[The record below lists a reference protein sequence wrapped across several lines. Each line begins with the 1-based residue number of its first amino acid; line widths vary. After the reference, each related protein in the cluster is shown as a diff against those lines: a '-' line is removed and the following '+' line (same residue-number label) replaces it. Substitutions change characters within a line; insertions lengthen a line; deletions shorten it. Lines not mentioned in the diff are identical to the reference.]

1 MTVIIDGTTGIVGA
15 TWTTANRPSSPVVGQ
30 RGFNTTLNGA
40 EIYNGEQWN
49 PMSNGFSA
57 TGGTITRLGGYT
69 IHTFLSSGTFTP
81 DFAGEVEYLV
91 VGGGGGG
98 GLDAYGSGRGA
109 GGGGAGGFKTS
120 TNFAVA
126 ATGLTVTI
134 GAGGAGTN
142 NASAVVGL
150 TGANSVFSS
159 ITASGGGGGGGHTA
173 SGQVKSGDGASSGG
187 GSNGLDL
194 SAGVGSAIAGQGY
207 QGGLGKPS
215 GSPYQGGGGG
225 GASAVGADASGTVGG
240 AGGAGTY
247 SNFSGSITPYAGGGG
262 GGGGSASVGGVGGVG
277 GGGAGGIT
285 SATAGTANTGG
296 GGGGCR
302 SSSFGGGSGIVI
314 IRYPTAGQLSIITS
328 ATAGKVQQIV
338 NVQTGAVATG
348 TGRIPQDDTIPQIT
362 EGDEYMTLAIT
373 PTSATNKLLIE
384 STAMM
389 TVNGGTSLT
398 MALFVGTT
406 ANALAA
412 IGGNSNGGSVNRGM
426 TLVHNMVA
434 GTTSE
439 LTFRIRLGPNAA
451 VTLAFNSGEGVGT
464 RLYGGVCASSIT
476 ITEYSA

>member
-57 TGGTITRLGGYT
+57 SGGTITRIGGYT

-187 GSNGLDL
+187 GSNGLNL
-194 SAGVGSAIAGQGY
+194 ASGVGSAIAGQGY
-207 QGGLGKPS
+207 QGGVGRVP
-215 GSPYQGGGGG
+215 SPYQGGGGG
-225 GASAVGADASGTVGG
+225 GASAVGADAATTVGG

-247 SNFSGSITPYAGGGG
+247 SNFSGSILPYAGGGG

-302 SSSFGGGSGIVI
+302 SSSSGGGSGIVI

-328 ATAGKVQQIV
+328 ATAGKVVQIV
-338 NVQTGAVATG
+338 NTQTGAVATG
-348 TGRIPQDDTIPQIT
+348 TTTVPLDDSIPQKT
-362 EGDEYMTLAIT
+362 EGNEFMTLAIT
-373 PTSATNKLLIE
+373 PTSATNKLKIE
-384 STAMM
+384 VVAILQHSADA
-389 TVNGGTSLT
+389 VVGVL
-398 MALFVGTT
+398 LFQDST
-406 ANALAA
+406 ANALASDLVWSLGTGTRN
-412 IGGNSNGGSVNRGM
+412 ISVSFTHYM
-426 TLVHNMVA
+426 AA
-434 GTTSE
+434 GTTSAT
-439 LTFRIRLGPNAA
+439 TFKVRAGGDNAGTMTFNGRGTGRI
-451 VTLAFNSGEGVGT
+451 
-464 RLYGGVCASSIT
+464 YGGTLASSIT
-476 ITEYSA
+476 ITEYTA